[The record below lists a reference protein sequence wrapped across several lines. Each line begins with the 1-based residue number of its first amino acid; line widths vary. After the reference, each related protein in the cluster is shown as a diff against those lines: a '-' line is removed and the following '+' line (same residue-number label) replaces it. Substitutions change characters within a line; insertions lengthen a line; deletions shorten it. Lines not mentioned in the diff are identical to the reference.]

1 VGGGQN
7 AALKYDPVRKEF
19 SVTNKCTAL
28 EYYKYHVPN
37 KWQTGPL
44 FT

>member
-1 VGGGQN
+1 VGGGQK
-7 AALKYDPVRKEF
+7 AAMKYGVVRKDF

-37 KWQTGPL
+37 NAPVALTV
-44 FT
+44 